1 MDTLQVTERDAEAA
15 VAQRGRAGSP
25 LARYIKAAMQH
36 ETYQQA
42 AADQP
47 WHGRLTGLPDLHSQ
61 AATQAGCHAALQAEL
76 ESWLLVQI
84 AQGLPVPPINLVP
97 LTEWIA
103 MKRGS

>member
-1 MDTLQVTERDAEAA
+1 MDLLQVAEHDAVAA

-47 WHGRLTGLPDLHSQ
+47 WHGGLTGLPDLHSQ
-61 AATQAGCHAALQAEL
+61 AATRADCRVALQGDL
-76 ESWLLVQI
+76 ESWLLAQI
-84 AQGLPVPPINLVP
+84 AQGLPVPPINKVP

>member
-1 MDTLQVTERDAEAA
+1 LDTLQIAEHDAVAA
-15 VAQRGRAGSP
+15 VAQRGQAGSP

-47 WHGRLTGLPDLHSQ
+47 WYGGLAGLPDLHSQ
-61 AATQAGCHAALQAEL
+61 AATRSACRVALQTEL
-76 ESWLLVQI
+76 ESWLLAQI
-84 AQGLPVPPINLVP
+84 AEGLPVPPVNSVP

-103 MKRGS
+103 IKRGS